1 MKTVDQWLDEYGE
14 SHRNKTNKLIHWIC
28 VPTILFTVLGLLASI
43 PSAGLF
49 NWVPAQFSFVANWAG
64 VVIILASLFY
74 LRLSF
79 WMFLGMAIISVAMLF
94 GVREVAR
101 IQLAPL
107 WVVCLAIFTLAWIG
121 QFIGHKI
128 EGKKPSF
135 FKDLQFLLIGP
146 AWLLGFIYRKIGLKY
161 S

>member
-1 MKTVDQWLDEYGE
+1 MRTVDQWLDEYGE

-28 VPTILFTVLGLLASI
+28 VPTILFTVLGLFASI

-49 NWVPAQFSFVANWAG
+49 NWVPPQFSFVANWAG
-64 VVIILASLFY
+64 VVIILASIFY

-79 WMFLGMAIISVAMLF
+79 WMFLGMAVISIAMLF
-94 GVREVAR
+94 GVREVAKV
-101 IQLAPL
+101 QLAPL
-107 WVVCLAIFTLAWIG
+107 WVVCLGIFVVAWIG

-146 AWLLGFIYRKIGLKY
+146 AWLLGFIYRKLGVKY